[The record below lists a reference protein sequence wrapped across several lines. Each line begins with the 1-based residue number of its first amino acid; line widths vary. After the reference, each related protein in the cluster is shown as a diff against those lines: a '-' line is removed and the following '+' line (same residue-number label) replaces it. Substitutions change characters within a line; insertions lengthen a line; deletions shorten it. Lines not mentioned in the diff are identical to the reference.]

1 MAKYTL
7 RNSRKK
13 RMKTKGKT
21 LTKRRNMKRK
31 TMRRKGGAKFKHNA
45 RTAYRRLYK
54 NFTGKPSM
62 GEQKD
67 IKAHDD
73 RVAEEERKKM
83 DSDALKKLREDPD
96 YTEVNHIKEFILGD
110 SYVEF
115 QGANEPLKKLGKF
128 IEKKDGGQVFSGNTP
143 ISLIFDN
150 GRLDGFYEA
159 RQSGYSGNTTVYNV
173 FKDNSNDNAGPTS
186 EILPEDVVE
195 ESPINGGRKRKTIKT
210 KKSRRARK

>member
-1 MAKYTL
+1 
-7 RNSRKK
+7 
-13 RMKTKGKT
+13 MKTKGKT

-31 TMRRKGGAKFKHNA
+31 TMRRKGGGIKDDAL
-45 RTAYRRLYK
+45 TAYRTLHYQ
-54 NFTGKPSM
+54 FTGNHSK

-83 DSDALKKLREDPD
+83 DRDALKKLREDPD
-96 YTEVNHIKEFILGD
+96 YTEVNDIKEFILGD

-128 IEKKDGGQVFSGNTP
+128 IEKKDGYPVYSGNTP

-159 RQSGYSGNTTVYNV
+159 RQSGYTDITTVHNV

-186 EILPEDVVE
+186 EILPEYVVKE
-195 ESPINGGRKRKTIKT
+195 LPINGGRKRKTIKT